1 METVRLL
8 LVDDHPVV
16 CSGYR
21 RYLETVADIE
31 VAAEAGTGA
40 EAYQLIEVVRPDV
53 IVFDLSLPDVS
64 GIELL
69 RRICRRDPDARVL
82 VFTMHENTLL
92 MRRALQAGALGYLCK
107 RHGPAIL
114 VAAVRRVAAG
124 ETFLDPHLA
133 ARQEKAPDALLQ
145 RLTPREFEVFQ
156 LLAQGRLVT
165 EIARLL
171 HLSRKTVGVHQT
183 RILKKLGLANT
194 VQLALLAVRCRVVQP

>member
-1 METVRLL
+1 METLRLL

-21 RYLETVADIE
+21 RYLEAVADIE

-40 EAYQLIEVVRPDV
+40 EAYRLIAVLRPDV

-69 RRICRRDPDARVL
+69 RRICRRDRGARVL

-114 VAAVRRVAAG
+114 VEAVRRVAAG

-133 ARQEKAPDALLQ
+133 TRREKAPDALQ

-156 LLAQGRLVT
+156 LLAQGRSVA

-183 RILKKLGLANT
+183 RILKKLGLDNT
-194 VQLALLAVRCRVVQP
+194 VQLALLAVRYRVVQP

>member
-1 METVRLL
+1 METLRLL

-21 RYLETVADIE
+21 RYLEAVADIE
-31 VAAEAGTGA
+31 VVAEAGTGA
-40 EAYQLIEVVRPDV
+40 EAYRLIAVLRPDV

-69 RRICRRDPDARVL
+69 RRICRRDRGARVL

-114 VAAVRRVAAG
+114 VEAVRRVAAG

-133 ARQEKAPDALLQ
+133 TRREKAPDALQ

-156 LLAQGRLVT
+156 LLAQGRSVA

-183 RILKKLGLANT
+183 RILKKLGLDNT